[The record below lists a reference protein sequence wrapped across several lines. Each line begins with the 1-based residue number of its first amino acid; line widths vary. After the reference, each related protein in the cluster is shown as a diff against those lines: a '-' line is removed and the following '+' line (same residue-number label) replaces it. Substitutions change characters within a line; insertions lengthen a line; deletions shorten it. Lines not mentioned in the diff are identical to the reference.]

1 MAKVRAEHDA
11 VFKSVKDTAAQLRKE
26 PHLLNRIPYT
36 TAVIKEA
43 MRLFPPASAM
53 RGGEPGKQL
62 RDDRGNLY
70 TTEDMQLWILH
81 SALQRHPK
89 YWPYPLEFRP
99 ERWLVGPED
108 PLYPTRGG
116 WRPFEHGP
124 RNCFGQTLAMHD
136 VKITLVLTARE
147 FEIRNAFDEW
157 DSLHPTKK
165 IKHVNGERAYQTQS
179 GGAHPADGYPCRISS
194 RK

>member
-1 MAKVRAEHDA
+1 M
-11 VFKSVKDTAAQLRKE
+11 FKSVEDTAAQLREE
-26 PHLLNRIPYT
+26 PHILNRIPYT

-62 RDDRGNLY
+62 SDDRGNLY

-124 RNCFGQTLAMHD
+124 RNCLGQTLAMHD

-147 FEIRNAFDEW
+147 FEICNAFDEW

-179 GGAHPADGYPCRISS
+179 GGAHPADGYPCRISF